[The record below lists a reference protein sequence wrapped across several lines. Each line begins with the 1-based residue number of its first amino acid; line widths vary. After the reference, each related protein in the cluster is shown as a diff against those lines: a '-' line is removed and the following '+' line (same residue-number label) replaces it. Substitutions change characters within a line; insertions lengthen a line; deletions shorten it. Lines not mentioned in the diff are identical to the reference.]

1 MLPVYLMPGTYIMHA
16 GSCCVVA
23 GALFAMLFGHDLAF
37 AQSGDAAKAYP
48 NRPVRVVNPSSPGGG
63 GDIMG
68 RLVAQQLTKS
78 LGQNF
83 IIDNRPGA
91 ANIIATEIVAK
102 SPPDGYTL
110 LIAATGTFVT
120 NPLVYAKLSYSEK
133 DFETISIVADAPFIL
148 TVHPSVPAKNLSE
161 LVALAKAKP
170 GELTYASFGTGSS
183 SHLAGELFQVMT
195 KTRLLHVPY
204 KGSAP
209 GMTDLLAGNITMKF
223 DSGFASVPYI
233 ESKRIRALGVA
244 ALKRLPKIPE
254 VPTLGELG
262 LKDFEAG
269 SWYGVMAP
277 AGTPRDIVVKLHGE
291 LVKALKLPEIQQ
303 RITDLGAY
311 PIGNTPEEF
320 SAQIVRERER
330 WAKVV
335 KEAGIKPE

>member
-1 MLPVYLMPGTYIMHA
+1 MHTQFRHLA
-16 GSCCVVA
+16 AVA
-23 GALFAMLFGHDLAF
+23 LITLLCSGGPAF
-37 AQSGDAAKAYP
+37 AQSADVAKAYP
-48 NRPVRVVNPSSPGGG
+48 TRTVRFVNPSTAGGG
-63 GDIMG
+63 ADIIA
-68 RLVAQQLTKS
+68 RILAQQLAKS
-78 LGQNF
+78 MGQNF
-83 IIDNRPGA
+83 INDSRPGA
-91 ANIIATEIVAK
+91 SNIIATEIVAK

-120 NPLVYAKLSYSEK
+120 NPLVFAKLPYSDK
-133 DFETISIVADAPFIL
+133 DFDTISIVADAPFIL
-148 TVHPSVPAKNLSE
+148 TVHPSVPARNLNE
-161 LVALAKAKP
+161 LVALAKSHP

-195 KTRLLHVPY
+195 KTKLLHVPY

-223 DSGFASVPYI
+223 DSGFASVPHI
-233 ESKRIRALGVA
+233 QSKRIRALGVA
-244 ALKRLPKIPE
+244 APQRLPKIPE
-254 VPTLGELG
+254 VPTLAELG
-262 LKDFEAG
+262 LKDFDAG

-277 AGTPRDIVVKLHGE
+277 AGTPRDIIAKLHGE
-291 LVKALKLPEIQQ
+291 LVKAVKLPEVQQ
-303 RITDLGAY
+303 RIVDLGTY

>member
-1 MLPVYLMPGTYIMHA
+1 MHSQSRYLA
-16 GSCCVVA
+16 AAALSA
-23 GALFAMLFGHDLAF
+23 LLFASGAAI
-37 AQSGDAAKAYP
+37 AQIGDAAKAYP
-48 NRPVRVVNPSSPGGG
+48 NRPVRFVNPSSPGGG
-63 GDIMG
+63 ADIIARILG
-68 RLVAQQLTKS
+68 QQLTKS

-83 IIDNRPGA
+83 ISDNRPGA
-91 ANIIATEIVAK
+91 ANIIATEIAAK

-148 TVHPSVPAKNLSE
+148 TVHPSVPAKKLSE
-161 LVALAKAKP
+161 LVALAKSHP

-209 GMTDLLAGNITMKF
+209 GMTDLLAGNITLKF

-233 ESKRIRALGVA
+233 QSNRIRALGVA

-254 VPTLGELG
+254 VPTLDELG

-277 AGTPRDIVVKLHGE
+277 AGTPRDIVAKLHGE

-303 RITDLGAY
+303 RIADLGTYA
-311 PIGNTPEEF
+311 IGNTPEEF
-320 SAQIVRERER
+320 SAQILRERAK

>member
-1 MLPVYLMPGTYIMHA
+1 MHTQSRHLA
-16 GSCCVVA
+16 AVGLI
-23 GALFAMLFGHDLAF
+23 ALLSSSSAAF
-37 AQSGDAAKAYP
+37 AQSADAAKTYP
-48 NRPVRVVNPSSPGGG
+48 NRTVRFVNPSSPGGG
-63 GDIMG
+63 ADI
-68 RLVAQQLTKS
+68 VARILGQQLSKS
-78 LGQNF
+78 MGQNF
-83 IIDNRPGA
+83 INDNRPGA

-120 NPLVYAKLSYSEK
+120 NPLVYAKLSYSDK

-148 TVHPSVPAKNLSE
+148 TVHPSVPAKNLKE
-161 LVALAKAKP
+161 LVALSKAHP

-195 KTRLLHVPY
+195 KTKLLHVPY

-223 DSGFASVPYI
+223 DSGFASVPHI
-233 ESKRIRALGVA
+233 QSKRIRALGVA
-244 ALKRLPKIPE
+244 APQRLPKIPE
-254 VPTLGELG
+254 VPTLNELG
-262 LKDFEAG
+262 LKDFNAG

-277 AGTPRDIVVKLHGE
+277 AGTPRDIIAKLHSE
-291 LVKALKLPEIQQ
+291 LVKAVNLPEIRQ
-303 RITDLGAY
+303 RIVDLGTY

-320 SAQIVRERER
+320 SAQIVREREQ

-335 KEAGIKPE
+335 KEAGIKSE